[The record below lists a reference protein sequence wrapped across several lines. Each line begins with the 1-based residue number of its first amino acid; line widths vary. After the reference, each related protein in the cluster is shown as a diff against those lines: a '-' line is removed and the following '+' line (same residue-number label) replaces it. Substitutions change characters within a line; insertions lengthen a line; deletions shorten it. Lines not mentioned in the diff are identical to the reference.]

1 MDTTGG
7 SMKHILIVE
16 DNHGQRSV
24 LTSALKELGQ
34 EYHIIECSTYNE
46 AMRISTEY
54 CVELFFIDIGLPDG
68 NGMELAKELRK
79 MENYELTWIVFLTT
93 YSEYVLEAF
102 QKIHCYDYIVK
113 PYKPE
118 AALEMARK
126 LTKKSLTEAKASEN
140 RFLSFRMKDCVVK
153 ISIEDIIFI
162 EVYNKSI
169 TVHTKHQKH
178 NIRRVSL
185 KELTAML
192 PSENFLQ
199 CHRSYIVN
207 LDYITRINKNNY
219 IWEIAFEDYPEKAFV
234 GDTFRS
240 ILTDRLLSG
249 EVEVMYGLS

>member
-1 MDTTGG
+1 
-7 SMKHILIVE
+7 MKRILIVE
-16 DNHGQRSV
+16 DNPGQRSV
-24 LTSALKELGQ
+24 LSSTLKALGQ
-34 EYHIIECSTYNE
+34 DYRIIECSTFAE
-46 AMRISTEY
+46 AMQVSKEY
-54 CVELFFIDIGLPDG
+54 SIELFFIDIGLPDG
-68 NGMELAKELRK
+68 SGMELAKELRK

-102 QKIHCYDYIVK
+102 QEIHCYDYIVK

-126 LTKKSLTEAKASEN
+126 LTRNASAAVKASES

-153 ISIEDIIFI
+153 INVNDIIFI

-178 NIRRVSL
+178 IIKRISL
-185 KELTAML
+185 KELIAML

-219 IWEIAFEDYPEKAFV
+219 IWEITFEEYSEKAFV
-234 GDTFRS
+234 GDTYRS
-240 ILTDRLLSG
+240 ILTDRLTAG